1 MRKSIALVTLG
12 VLGTI
17 FVFGGAAYVNAQAAK
32 PEKGVIVGLAV
43 EISTYVMKGPE
54 ADGFSE
60 TCTSRSEQDFPVAII
75 EEETGDVYFCIY
87 RDPAPASHTVK
98 ANKILT
104 EYMGQKVVVQGLK
117 YKRNGINLIRVSVI
131 SEY

>member
-12 VLGTI
+12 ILGI
-17 FVFGGAAYVNAQAAK
+17 VFVCGGAAYVNAQVAK

-43 EISTYVMKGPE
+43 ELTTYVMKGPD
-54 ADGFSE
+54 ADAFAES
-60 TCTSRSEQDFPVAII
+60 CASRSAQDFPVAIV
-75 EEETGDVYFCIY
+75 EEETGDVYFCVY
-87 RDPAPASHTVK
+87 RDPAPASHMEK
-98 ANKILT
+98 ANKVLT